1 MELANGLNEKQ
12 MIFYCRMLGF
22 SGRKSK
28 KTSEDVEKQHALI
41 KEFEAQI
48 RQDQKE
54 KCAKYV
60 HKTISLSIDN
70 DDAILL
76 KNVDKAIM
84 EAD

>member
-1 MELANGLNEKQ
+1 MELANGLKEKQ

-54 KCAKYV
+54 KCAKSVGEIPEIDYEGLDPRQ
-60 HKTISLSIDN
+60 TII
-70 DDAILL
+70 
-76 KNVDKAIM
+76 AIM